1 MTGPHLDHEPVY
13 VASFDGTRIASRVMG
28 DGDLTPLLVVNAV
41 GANLSIWRRALLDV
55 ARQRKI
61 VTWDHRGLLS
71 SGAPE
76 SDRIDPGAQA
86 EDAIAVLDDAE
97 IEKVAL
103 ASWSNG
109 TRIALELISR
119 YPERVV
125 AFASVCGGYGH
136 SLGRVLSR
144 LDLAAGIPTLAG
156 VAKHFASLIEGP
168 FRTLASRP
176 VIGGLIRQSG
186 LIGATADT
194 NALVDLLRGMA
205 SCDLRT
211 LLASYEEISGD
222 SRPSLLQEVGV
233 PSLVVGGGR
242 DPFVSE
248 AILEEMTSTLPDARL
263 EIYERATHYLPIEYP
278 ARLSDDLR
286 KFWSDLGL

>member
-1 MTGPHLDHEPVY
+1 MTGPHLDHEPEY
-13 VASFDGTRIASRVMG
+13 VQSFDGTRIASRVMG
-28 DGDLTPLLVVNAV
+28 EGDLTPLLVANAV
-41 GANLSIWRRALLDV
+41 GANLSIWRRTLLDV
-55 ARQRKI
+55 ARERRI

-76 SDRIDPGAQA
+76 SERIDPGAQA
-86 EDAIAVLDDAE
+86 EDAIAVLDAAD
-97 IEKVAL
+97 IEKVAV

-109 TRIALELISR
+109 TRIALELMSR

-136 SLGRVLSR
+136 SLGKMLRR
-144 LDLAAGIPTLAG
+144 LDIASGIPTLAG

-168 FRTLASRP
+168 LRGLASRP

-186 LIGATADT
+186 FIAATADT

-211 LLASYEEISGD
+211 LLASYEEVSGD
-222 SRPSLLQEVGV
+222 ARPALLQEVAV
-233 PSLVVGGGR
+233 PSLVVGGQR
-242 DPFVSE
+242 DPFVPE
-248 AILEEMTSTLPDARL
+248 AVLEEMTATLPDARL

-286 KFWSDLGL
+286 KFWSDLGI

>member
-1 MTGPHLDHEPVY
+1 MTGPHLDHEPEY
-13 VASFDGTRIASRVMG
+13 VESFDGTRIASRSMG
-28 DGDLTPLLVVNAV
+28 EGDLTPLLVVNAV

-61 VTWDHRGLLS
+61 VTWDHRGLLA
-71 SGAPE
+71 SGTPE
-76 SDRIDPGAQA
+76 SDRIDAGAQA
-86 EDAIAVLDDAE
+86 EDAIAVLDAVE

-125 AFASVCGGYGH
+125 AFTSVCGGYGH
-136 SLGRVLSR
+136 SLGKMIRR
-144 LDLAAGIPTLAG
+144 LDLASGFPTLAG
-156 VAKHFASLIEGP
+156 VAKHFASLLEGP
-168 FRTLASRP
+168 FRGLASRP

-186 LIGATADT
+186 LIAATADT

-211 LLASYEEISGD
+211 LLASYEEVSGD
-222 SRPSLLQEVGV
+222 SQPSLLQEVGV
-233 PSLVVGGGR
+233 PSLIVGGQR
-242 DPFVSE
+242 DPFVPEWMS
-248 AILEEMTSTLPDARL
+248 EEMASTLPDSRL

-286 KFWSDLGL
+286 KFWSDLGI